1 MTGWTLAIDT
11 SAGTSIA
18 LLQAG
23 KLVASC
29 EVANN
34 MKHAETIGVAIAQ
47 VLAEAQIRP
56 NAVDKVVVGR
66 GPAPYTGLR
75 VGLAAGIMFSE
86 AVAVPALG
94 VVSLDAIAM
103 DALRALA
110 VSGQA
115 VSQDKPLLVT
125 ADARRS
131 EVYWALYSGLSKFGA
146 PVCFV
151 GPAVS
156 KPADLAAELESRGI
170 EPHVTDLPLTAASLG
185 LVAEAHLLA
194 GVDDSDLSP
203 LYLRAPDATM
213 PKANQIFG
221 KRVSS

>member
-1 MTGWTLAIDT
+1 MDT

-18 LLQAG
+18 LLQG
-23 KLVASC
+23 DKIIASC

-47 VLAEAQIRP
+47 VLAEAAISPGQVNR
-56 NAVDKVVVGR
+56 VVVGR

-75 VGLAAGIMFSE
+75 VGLAAAVMFSE
-86 AVAVPALG
+86 ALAVPALG

-110 VSGQA
+110 SAGVA
-115 VSQDKPLLVT
+115 VSDAKPLLVT

-131 EVYWALYSGLSKFGA
+131 EVYWALYSGLSKHGA
-146 PVCFV
+146 PLCLV

-156 KPADLAAELESRGI
+156 KPVDLAAELEARGL
-170 EPHVTDLPLTAASLG
+170 EPHLTDLPLRASSLA
-185 LVAEAHLLA
+185 LVAEAHLLD
-194 GVDDSDLSP
+194 GLTDSDLKP

-213 PKANQIFG
+213 PKSTQFFG
-221 KRVSS
+221 KRVS